1 VWAIEIAK
9 AFRQHGQLLLEID
22 IVFVG
27 EELVELV
34 LVGSVG
40 SLDLAVQLRRARLDA

>member
-1 VWAIEIAK
+1 MWAIEIVK
-9 AFRQHGQLLLEID
+9 AFPHGQLLVEIQV
-22 IVFVG
+22 IAVG

-40 SLDLAVQLRRARLDA
+40 PLDFSIELRRARLES